1 MRDIKNDFHYFTT
14 FSYLLIASVFSTA
27 LSVWVGRG
35 ISHFVFSMLALVPI
49 LIYYYQLHSKIEY
62 ITHSAIDSIYYFGFL
77 VTLSALAAGG
87 LSFWFS
93 SADQAN
99 QGDQIFEKIAIQFA
113 IGLFATG
120 IAIFGR
126 MHLLFKKMKTEEVSM
141 DDIVQKVSESVFQ
154 MQGATA
160 AFQGATDSLVSNS
173 KEMFG
178 NAQKVLNDSLLESQS
193 HFNREVETST
203 QTLVESMNSFSTAF
217 SSVASKEVGASIL
230 SLAKQVAVAT
240 KSLDKL
246 NGVTEI
252 SVTNI
257 GDMSSLISSFST
269 NFSEFSSSLDKL
281 KNSSDKINGL
291 ENLFENF
298 YVALDTGATKVDR
311 AGDTISGS
319 INQISKMSEFILE
332 AGPTLNGARTVISNF
347 NKQVSEFSEI
357 AEKLSANIGEIESR
371 FQATSGVIAGLEK
384 GLVQFTEVTNDLVSA
399 ATNSSA
405 AISEISNNTI
415 EASENAY
422 KVSKALSDS
431 MQNIVTVVKT
441 SNEAE

>member
-1 MRDIKNDFHYFTT
+1 MDNYLKTEFHYFNY
-14 FSYLLIASVFSTA
+14 FSVLLFISFIFTVLSAIYESGTAHYLLSIAALAPIVF
-27 LSVWVGRG
+27 
-35 ISHFVFSMLALVPI
+35 
-49 LIYYYQLHSKIEY
+49 YYLKLLSKIEL

-77 VTLSALAAGG
+77 VTLLALAAGG
-87 LSFWFS
+87 VGLRNINSGS
-93 SADQAN
+93 SDQVFN
-99 QGDQIFEKIAIQFA
+99 QIAIQFA

-154 MQGATA
+154 MQNATV
-160 AFQGATDSLVSNS
+160 AFQGAADSLVSNS
-173 KEMFG
+173 KDMFG
-178 NAQKVLNDSLLESQS
+178 SAQKVLNDSLLESQS
-193 HFNREVETST
+193 HFNREVEAST

-217 SSVASKEVGASIL
+217 SSIASKEVGASIL

-371 FQATSGVIAGLEK
+371 FQAASGVIAGLEK

-431 MQNIVTVVKT
+431 MQNIVTAVKT